1 MTLVTTGLMNRQIA
15 AEMGL
20 AEVTVKVHR
29 HKLMQKLVAKSLAN
43 LVKMADELG
52 LSPIKTNGPGNPN

>member
-1 MTLVTTGLMNRQIA
+1 
-15 AEMGL
+15 MGI

-29 HKLMQKLVAKSLAN
+29 HNLMQKLVAKSFPD

-52 LSPIKTNGPGNPN
+52 LAPKFRTKEPNPTQKAPLLRLASPPQ